1 MNERVKE
8 WVLFNCS
15 RRVTLK
21 LQKPENGNV
30 IPLNGK
36 MCCVCACVRVCMCI
50 RGSAIMTKL
59 PIFIIS
65 VAKQE
70 KRREKANFNDTIS
83 IKYCDAKCTTM
94 RRKNR
99 SETWWHPKK
108 RRTEHCVCILSC
120 LFVIHFDEQ
129 KDVAVVAATPA
140 VAAL

>member
-8 WVLFNCS
+8 WVLFNCN

-36 MCCVCACVRVCMCI
+36 MGFVCAYVYSRHCHHDKITHIHYLCCKTRE
-50 RGSAIMTKL
+50 
-59 PIFIIS
+59 
-65 VAKQE
+65 E

-99 SETWWHPKK
+99 SEPGGNQRKG
-108 RRTEHCVCILSC
+108 EQNIV
-120 LFVIHFDEQ
+120 FVF
-129 KDVAVVAATPA
+129 
-140 VAAL
+140 